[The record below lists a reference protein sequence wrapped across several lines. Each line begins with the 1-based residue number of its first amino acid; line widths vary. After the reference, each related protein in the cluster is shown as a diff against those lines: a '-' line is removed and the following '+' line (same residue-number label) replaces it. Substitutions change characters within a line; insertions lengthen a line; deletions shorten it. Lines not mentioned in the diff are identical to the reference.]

1 MEQACYWRGLN
12 LVWNLIYSYNQK
24 CEEKMIRRKGVSWQT
39 FPPWRKVC
47 KRGNL
52 LFWTNW
58 QGVYTRVLLSDTGNY
73 HLLHYYFYWGT
84 EFLQAHKNMSL
95 TFFFYPSTKKTN
107 KKTHN
112 KTTQQ
117 DHHLESYVHQHTI
130 HPRKSRQEKT
140 DDSHRAAPSS
150 LSKYQKCCICWSLWV
165 AVVTCQEYLF

>member
-12 LVWNLIYSYNQK
+12 LVWNLIYSYHQK
-24 CEEKMIRRKGVSWQT
+24 CEEKMIWRKGVSWQT

-73 HLLHYYFYWGT
+73 QLLHYYFYWGT
-84 EFLQAHKNMSL
+84 EFPQAHKNMSL
-95 TFFFYPSTKKTN
+95 TFFILLLRKQTKKI
-107 KKTHN
+107 HN

-117 DHHLESYVHQHTI
+117 DHHLVSYVHQHTI

-150 LSKYQKCCICWSLWV
+150 LSKYQKCSICWSLWV